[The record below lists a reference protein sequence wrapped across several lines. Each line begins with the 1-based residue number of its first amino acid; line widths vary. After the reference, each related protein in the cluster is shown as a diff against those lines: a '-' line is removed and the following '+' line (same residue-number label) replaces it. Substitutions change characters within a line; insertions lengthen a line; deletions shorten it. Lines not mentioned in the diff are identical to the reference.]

1 MCALQVPSAHVQDCF
16 ALQAY
21 TLAGIYR
28 VGSIGIV
35 VCVIFACFPV
45 ARVYTFEVAINCC
58 SFSLSHV

>member
-45 ARVYTFEVAINCC
+45 ARVYTF
-58 SFSLSHV
+58 